1 MFEILAKFIII
12 VFGLHFLLLAFVAMI
27 KLFKIFIDEIKQGYY
42 GNVFSYSLGFWV
54 CFFVVVC
61 LAYAL
66 FIISTKGG
74 F

>member
-1 MFEILAKFIII
+1 MLEIFAKIII
-12 VFGLHFLLLAFVAMI
+12 VIIGLHFLLLAFVAMI

-42 GNVFSYSLGFWV
+42 GNAFSYSLGFWA
-54 CFFVVVC
+54 CFLVFIG

-66 FIISTKGG
+66 FIILTIGG